1 MSESTAEV
9 TGAVLPEGIEVDE
22 AAAYFGVT
30 DSADFLLRVNEM
42 NRIDG
47 MSEFFSKTIDLVLQ
61 EEFGFDEAAQ
71 RLGCEGGEVYYLL
84 AGPFGLI
91 TMSDPLKHY
100 LGYEDSE
107 GNAGPTP
114 DLPAELFAAL
124 ESLTDVFNLLRLFG
138 LAHLIGGPSL
148 LAHYISQYERLLTS
162 PASNQ
167 PALLQLS
174 AELAHSTQEAKS
186 GSVTPIPSLGAPTT
200 VMPTASPTIS
210 AELEDVRSE
219 PHAQTPTNVSPA
231 TLPQQVS
238 PPPATLPQRVSPPP
252 ATSPEQ
258 VSPPPATSPEQVS
271 PPPATSPQLV
281 DSVAS
286 PSVKS
291 GSAAVSSREKETLV
305 KVKPS
310 AVNRESEVVSHQN
323 ATIAGEAF
331 ANQFSAAADISSPTL
346 ESSTSTTTTG
356 EQVGQP
362 SQTAATSQP
371 ATTISSTSPPTA
383 AGPAT
388 TTSPRRDAS
397 APTAAATHPS
407 TKSQPTAVSTATSA
421 TSASPTDTI
430 HQAEQS
436 QQPQVQPLTP
446 KRAPVTG
453 QPIQPER
460 PATGWPDHV
469 PPQRPG
475 TGWPESKGG
484 GEEKSALDAVSDLV
498 SRRPQTSQGAA
509 NVHHNIQSGKNCSR
523 CGIGVEQN
531 WLHCPVCNS
540 KL

>member
-231 TLPQQVS
+231 TLPQ
-238 PPPATLPQRVSPPP
+238 
-252 ATSPEQ
+252 
-258 VSPPPATSPEQVS
+258 QVS